1 MIATLLRRVGHV
13 FSPAPQSYDQK
24 QEQER
29 EQEQKPPQA
38 MFSTT
43 YNPLATHGFCI
54 LLGVTMM
61 AYGWSDQP
69 LPAAA
74 KRFKKNTVYL
84 WLNPKHMTLPDPLL
98 PVPYVLARKL
108 ASGDI
113 CTISAAQVQL
123 RPGRDNKTVRVMFRL
138 SKSADALT
146 TALRQAKPLVALPA
160 DHPIATAACGA
171 QTMRIEYGS

>member
-1 MIATLLRRVGHV
+1 MITPLIRRVRLFFGHQ
-13 FSPAPQSYDQK
+13 PKLAPKTDEP
-24 QEQER
+24 QEQP
-29 EQEQKPPQA
+29 PPQA
-38 MFSTT
+38 MLGTA

-61 AYGWSDQP
+61 AYGWSDPP

-74 KRFKKNTVYL
+74 ERFKKNAVYL
-84 WLNPKHMTLPDPLL
+84 WLNPKNMTLPDPLL
-98 PVPYVLARKL
+98 PVPYILARKL

-113 CTISAAQVQL
+113 CTISRAQVQL

-138 SKSADALT
+138 NKTADALT
-146 TALRQAKPLVALPA
+146 TALRQTKPLVALPA
-160 DHPIATAACGA
+160 DHPIATASCGA